1 MFVKPCMQSF
11 PPIFDHHECDLIVP
25 GLAAASDVNP
35 TNSIL
40 NFLTGES
47 RNEIRVSILPDN
59 DAEGPEVQ

>member
-1 MFVKPCMQSF
+1 M
-11 PPIFDHHECDLIVP
+11 
-25 GLAAASDVNP
+25 AATSDVNP

-59 DAEGPEVQ
+59 DAEGPEV